1 MRLRSDMFEAIM
13 RREIGYFDREENA
26 VGILTTRLSDD
37 SRIVT
42 KATGEALAKQLQVTK
57 LYPHTELIF
66 FLKSLY
72 NVLLLGYIYSSHWSR
87 NRFISKLEGS
97 FGCSRNIS
105 IEYCCKCDSDASDR
119 WSAVR
124 QLLRIWGTS
133 GYNRL
138 CFHSY
143 ANRCGIFA
151 SV

>member
-66 FLKSLY
+66 FLKA
-72 NVLLLGYIYSSHWSR
+72 YIMY
-87 NRFISKLEGS
+87 
-97 FGCSRNIS
+97 
-105 IEYCCKCDSDASDR
+105 Y
-119 WSAVR
+119 
-124 QLLRIWGTS
+124 
-133 GYNRL
+133 Y
-138 CFHSY
+138 
-143 ANRCGIFA
+143 
-151 SV
+151 